1 MGLPENDNPMV
12 VELSPFY
19 KLVGILFQKRKS
31 LIIINIVTIA
41 LSLLLV
47 INLPLWYQSTAIVV
61 VQSESN
67 AGGVAAMLAQV
78 SPFPMGLAGG
88 DKVTQYMGFI
98 QTERVLDSIVVRFDL
113 QELYEKKT
121 RFHTYQQVRDFL
133 TITDRDD
140 GTFAISYKA
149 EEDPELASAVANEF
163 FNELYGLAIDVNRA
177 KVSKYR
183 SYLENSYNSGE
194 EKLQVLLDQFK
205 SFQDSTGVISLENQ
219 VHASLGGLAEIE
231 SEKMKNQ
238 IELEYLMMTL
248 KSGDPQI
255 VDIRNRITA
264 IDDELNKYIAT
275 GKYSNIPILEIP
287 KLSIQYM
294 NMYREVEVQV
304 KIVEY
309 LALQLEQAKSE
320 EQKQSADLY
329 LVNPATPADYKSEP
343 KRLNVLVAI
352 IFFTNTLFMLFV
364 SIKRYVEVN
373 KSFIGRIINSE

>member
-1 MGLPENDNPMV
+1 
-12 VELSPFY
+12 
-19 KLVGILFQKRKS
+19 
-31 LIIINIVTIA
+31 
-41 LSLLLV
+41 
-47 INLPLWYQSTAIVV
+47 
-61 VQSESN
+61 
-67 AGGVAAMLAQV
+67 
-78 SPFPMGLAGG
+78 
-88 DKVTQYMGFI
+88 
-98 QTERVLDSIVVRFDL
+98 
-113 QELYEKKT
+113 
-121 RFHTYQQVRDFL
+121 
-133 TITDRDD
+133 
-140 GTFAISYKA
+140 
-149 EEDPELASAVANEF
+149 
-163 FNELYGLAIDVNRA
+163 
-177 KVSKYR
+177 
-183 SYLENSYNSGE
+183 
-194 EKLQVLLDQFK
+194 
-205 SFQDSTGVISLENQ
+205 
-219 VHASLGGLAEIE
+219 
-231 SEKMKNQ
+231 MKNQ